1 MNDSALTRF
10 FGVVARPQTWLG
22 ILFQW
27 LAFPLGLFYFVFL
40 TTGLSLGIGL
50 AVVWVGIPILLV
62 VAGAWWLFGAFER
75 LQAHYLLGA
84 DVPPAPREWE
94 KVEGVWGKLK
104 AHFGAAAT
112 WKDLLYLLAK
122 LAFGMVSTV
131 LLVTAM
137 SMVFW
142 FLAIPVFSVFDVP
155 LVNGTW
161 VPPLWFG
168 VISVPLGILVFFVSL
183 HVLNGW
189 SWVCARW
196 AEVMF
201 RNPLP
206 RPAALATATTAQ
218 PAGAQGAPWPAAV
231 PAPPQASAPPP
242 PPPGGP
248 PPQAPPAPQPPP
260 ATPAPAAIAPPA
272 PSAPSPTP
280 APGVSPGTPS
290 PGGTPTDDHTTS

>member
-40 TTGLSLGIGL
+40 TTGLSMGIGL
-50 AVVWVGIPILLV
+50 VVVWVGIPILLV

-75 LQAHYLLGA
+75 VQARYLLGA

-94 KVEGVWGKLK
+94 KVEGIWAKLK
-104 AHFGAAAT
+104 AHFGCAAT

-122 LAFGMVSTV
+122 LVFGTVSTT
-131 LLVTAM
+131 LLVTAV

-142 FLAIPVFSVFDVP
+142 FFAIPVFAVFDVP
-155 LVNGTW
+155 VINGTW

-168 VISVPLGILVFFVSL
+168 VVSVPLGILVFFVAL
-183 HVLNGW
+183 HVLNAW

-201 RNPLP
+201 RGPLAPLP
-206 RPAALATATTAQ
+206 AAMTAPAAAVRPAT
-218 PAGAQGAPWPAAV
+218 
-231 PAPPQASAPPP
+231 APPP
-242 PPPGGP
+242 PPP
-248 PPQAPPAPQPPP
+248 PQAPTAPAPPQGPV
-260 ATPAPAAIAPPA
+260 APA
-272 PSAPSPTP
+272 PSP
-280 APGVSPGTPS
+280 APPPVEAPPDEPS
-290 PGGTPTDDHTTS
+290 TS